1 MVVFVV
7 VCHREL
13 QRVKDLHLSYKLSVA
28 LLLSRHIS
36 TTANV
41 RTRWVASL
49 SCAPPPLLPCAPPP
63 PPPPSLSSGVLHD
76 VRIFGDAE

>member
-49 SCAPPPLLPCAPPP
+49 SCAPPPLLPCAPPL
-63 PPPPSLSSGVLHD
+63 SLSSGVLHD